1 MLGENASSNC
11 PPPPP
16 PSPPPPPPP
25 QLTPHSLLQWK
36 KKSFHYDFLH
46 NQLCQNLI
54 CSEFR
59 MKPMRLSGWGGDG
72 LFEKVSSFHGYTERF
87 VFAENYQLYVPESA
101 QVGKPVG
108 KIKANDE
115 DIGVNADIKYSIINS
130 EGANTFSISTDRD
143 TREGVISLRKVPS
156 DWTFTP
162 NETDTS
168 PIERHL
174 HTYNQCKWCNNTQLE
189 IWRDV
194 DFWHKWSKK
203 KKKN

>member
-1 MLGENASSNC
+1 M
-11 PPPPP
+11 
-16 PSPPPPPPP
+16 
-25 QLTPHSLLQWK
+25 
-36 KKSFHYDFLH
+36 
-46 NQLCQNLI
+46 
-54 CSEFR
+54 
-59 MKPMRLSGWGGDG
+59 
-72 LFEKVSSFHGYTERF
+72 
-87 VFAENYQLYVPESA
+87 FAENYQLYVPESA

-174 HTYNQCKWCNNTQLE
+174 HTYNQCK
-189 IWRDV
+189 
-194 DFWHKWSKK
+194 
-203 KKKN
+203 